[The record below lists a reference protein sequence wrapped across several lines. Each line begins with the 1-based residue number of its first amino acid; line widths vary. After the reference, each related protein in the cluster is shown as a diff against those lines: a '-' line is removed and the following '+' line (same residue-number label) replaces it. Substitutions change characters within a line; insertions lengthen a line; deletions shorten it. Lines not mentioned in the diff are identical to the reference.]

1 MKKSIYILI
10 VIGFIPFITFG
21 QSKKELRRE
30 VERLKG
36 EVEQYEVRIEGFKK
50 ETSLYMKQRDSL
62 QNLISGKSVSIKTVE
77 VVDSSKL
84 AECEAEIANY
94 KKEAARWKKIVVDNL
109 PDEIRKEEER
119 IKANTVYKSEVAAQ
133 KKWFQQKITTQL
145 AASSNGR
152 TAIKSIDIPSLQTG
166 FDVYVVDLKKNK
178 DKVKLYLKDS
188 KGENYSSLGKLNTN
202 LKRSG
207 QNIVFAMNGGMY
219 TPQGLPQGLFIENG
233 IEKAKVDLIQDAY
246 GNFYMQPNG
255 VFLIDTSGNP
265 FVINTKAFEK
275 YRGVTKYATQ
285 SGPALVLNDVY
296 NAHFNQWSKSRKMR
310 NGVGVTR
317 DGKLV
322 FVISRGNVNLY
333 DFATFFNQILD
344 CPNALYLDG
353 VVSKMY
359 CPELERERREDI
371 GGGFGPIIGV
381 TD

>member
-1 MKKSIYILI
+1 MKKSILLLI
-10 VIGFIPFITFG
+10 ISFVPFFAIS
-21 QSKKELRRE
+21 QSKKSLKKEII
-30 VERLKG
+30 RLKSD
-36 EVEQYEVRIEGFKK
+36 VEQGELRIEGFKK
-50 ETSLYMKQRDSL
+50 ESSTYLRERDSL
-62 QNLISGKSVSIKTVE
+62 QNLISGKTVAIKTVE

-84 AECEAEIANY
+84 DKCESEIEKY
-94 KKEAARWKKIVVDNL
+94 KREAAKWKKIVADKL

-119 IKANTVYKSEVAAQ
+119 IKANAVYKTEVAAQ

-152 TAIKSIDIPSLQTG
+152 TAIKSIDIPSFRTG
-166 FDVYVVDLKKNK
+166 FDVYVVDMKQNEN
-178 DKVKLYLKDS
+178 KVKLYLKDS
-188 KGENYSSLGKLNTN
+188 KGESYGSLGKLNTS

-207 QNIVFAMNGGMY
+207 QNVVFAMNGGMY
-219 TPQGLPQGLFIENG
+219 TPQQLPQGLFIENG
-233 IEKAKVDLIQDAY
+233 VEKAKIDLKQDAY

-255 VFLIDTSGNP
+255 VFLIDTTGKPMVVKS
-265 FVINTKAFEK
+265 TAFEP
-275 YRGVTKYATQ
+275 YRGITKYATQ

-353 VVSKMY
+353 VVSKLY
-359 CPELERERREDI
+359 CPELGRERREDI
-371 GGGFGPIIGV
+371 GGGFGPIIGI
-381 TD
+381 TN

>member
-1 MKKSIYILI
+1 MKKSIFILI
-10 VIGFIPFITFG
+10 ISFVPFLAFS
-21 QSKKELRRE
+21 QSKKELKKE
-30 VERLKG
+30 VVRLKS
-36 EVEQYEVRIEGFKK
+36 EVEQGEERIEGFKK
-50 ETSLYMKQRDSL
+50 ETTSYMRQRDSL
-62 QNLISGKSVSIKTVE
+62 QNLISGKTVAIKTVE

-84 AECEAEIANY
+84 GNCETELEKY
-94 KKEAARWKKIVVDNL
+94 KKEAAKWKKIVADKL

-119 IKANTVYKSEVAAQ
+119 IKANAVYKSEVAAQ

-152 TAIKSIDIPSLQTG
+152 TAIKSIDVPSLRTG
-166 FDVYVVDLKKNK
+166 FDVYVVDMKKNES
-178 DKVKLYLKDS
+178 KVKLYLKDE
-188 KGENYSSLGKLNTN
+188 KGENYSSLGKLNTS

-207 QNIVFAMNGGMY
+207 QKVVFGMNGGMY

-233 IEKAKVDLIQDAY
+233 IEKAKIDLIQDAY

-255 VFLIDTSGNP
+255 IFLIDTSGNP

-275 YRGVTKYATQ
+275 YRGITKYATQ
-285 SGPALVLNDVY
+285 SGPALVLDDVY
-296 NAHFNQWSKSRKMR
+296 NPNFNQWSTSRKMR

-322 FVISRGNVNLY
+322 FVISRGNVNLF

-381 TD
+381 VD